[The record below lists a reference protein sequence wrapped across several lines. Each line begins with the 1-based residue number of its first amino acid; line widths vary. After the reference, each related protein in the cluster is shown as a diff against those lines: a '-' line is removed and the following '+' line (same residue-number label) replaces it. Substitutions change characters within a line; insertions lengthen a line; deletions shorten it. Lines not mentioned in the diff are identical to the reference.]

1 MRHRPTFAYM
11 GGVERLSMGDYPVDV
26 SGSGARFRF
35 VPEAMAGGLSRGGRE
50 EIGFALGLAL
60 GMLIVALAL

>member
-1 MRHRPTFAYM
+1 MA
-11 GGVERLSMGDYPVDV
+11 RLSFGDYPVDV

-35 VPEAMAGGLSRGGRE
+35 VPDPVVSWPGGRGRV

-60 GMLIVALAL
+60 GMIVVALAL